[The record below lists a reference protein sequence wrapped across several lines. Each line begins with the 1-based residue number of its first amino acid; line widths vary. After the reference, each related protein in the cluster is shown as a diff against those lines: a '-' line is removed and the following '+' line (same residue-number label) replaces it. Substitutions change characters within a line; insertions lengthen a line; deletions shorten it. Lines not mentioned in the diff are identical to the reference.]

1 MKKKRYRRKII
12 FEKKTSGLRV
22 RPGYKSTHQV
32 DRVLSGCYTGQSFN
46 KSGPIQP
53 PDWPG
58 FNNFS
63 LEH

>member
-1 MKKKRYRRKII
+1 MKKERYRRKII

-22 RPGYKSTHQV
+22 RPGHGSTHQV

-53 PDWPG
+53 PD
-58 FNNFS
+58 
-63 LEH
+63 